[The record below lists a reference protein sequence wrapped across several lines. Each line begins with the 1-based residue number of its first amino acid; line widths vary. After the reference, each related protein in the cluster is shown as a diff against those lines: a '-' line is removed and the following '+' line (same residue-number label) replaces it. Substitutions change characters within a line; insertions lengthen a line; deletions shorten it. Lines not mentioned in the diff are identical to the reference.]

1 MFNINDIKNG
11 MTFLFEGNIYQV
23 IEFLHVKPGKGAA
36 FLKTKLRNLRTG
48 ATVEKTFNTSIKLE
62 TPCEFINITPVNPL
76 ISKCQIKVCYVG
88 DTPNRNGS
96 IITKEVARQMAN
108 SLPGSPIVGYY
119 NDVIG
124 DFEEHNRVIDISNG
138 QFKIKDT
145 TKPYGFVD
153 LGARAWFQ
161 KFNDDG
167 VEHEYLMTEG
177 YIWTGQY
184 PECQRIIDQG
194 NNQSMELD
202 EKTLNATWT
211 KDDNGKPKF
220 FIINEAIISKLCILG
235 EECEP
240 CFEGSQITKFSLTF
254 DEDFKQKLFSMMNDL
269 KELIKEGGTK
279 VFSRY
284 AVEIGDN
291 LWNSLWN
298 YTLKK
303 YPDADNTYSSVYAI
317 EGVYEEDSQKFAV
330 LQNRADN
337 KYYRLNFSLNETD
350 GFVPADALIEVT
362 ESYIPAAEPQFS
374 LEAVKTYETE
384 YASKKKAEEEDKNN
398 KDNKSNSD
406 NKSEGK
412 DNNSD
417 NPEDGKDKKP
427 IGKKDDLD
435 GKGNNSDDDGNKD
448 DEDKE
453 KKKKYSLE
461 DVTEYQELKTEYE
474 ELKSKYAALETEK
487 NSLIEEIEP
496 LRKFKLASEKKDKEA
511 MIAQFY
517 MLSDDDKKDVIDNI
531 DKYSVDDIEAKL
543 SVICVRNK
551 VSFDLDE
558 NKETKPT
565 TYNLNNG
572 EDDDESIPAWVK
584 AALKY
589 ENAR

>member
-1 MFNINDIKNG
+1 MK
-11 MTFLFEGNIYQV
+11 
-23 IEFLHVKPGKGAA
+23 H
-36 FLKTKLRNLRTG
+36 
-48 ATVEKTFNTSIKLE
+48 TSIKLE

-119 NDVIG
+119 NDAIG

-138 QFKIKDT
+138 QFKIQDT

-298 YTLKK
+298 YTLEK

-317 EGVYEEDSQKFAV
+317 EGVCEEDSQKFAV

-374 LEAVKTYETE
+374 LEAVKTYETK

-412 DNNSD
+412 DNDSD
-417 NPEDGKDKKP
+417 NPEDGKDQKP

-448 DEDKE
+448 DEDKK

>member
-1 MFNINDIKNG
+1 MK
-11 MTFLFEGNIYQV
+11 
-23 IEFLHVKPGKGAA
+23 H
-36 FLKTKLRNLRTG
+36 
-48 ATVEKTFNTSIKLE
+48 TSIKLE

-119 NDVIG
+119 NDAIG

-298 YTLKK
+298 YILEK
-303 YPDADNTYSSVYAI
+303 YPGADNTYSSVYAI
-317 EGVYEEDSQKFAV
+317 EGVCEEDSQKFAV

-412 DNNSD
+412 DNDSD
-417 NPEDGKDKKP
+417 NPEDGKNKKP

-448 DEDKE
+448 DEDKK

>member
-1 MFNINDIKNG
+1 MK
-11 MTFLFEGNIYQV
+11 
-23 IEFLHVKPGKGAA
+23 H
-36 FLKTKLRNLRTG
+36 
-48 ATVEKTFNTSIKLE
+48 TSIKLE

-119 NDVIG
+119 NDAIG

-298 YTLKK
+298 YTLEK

-448 DEDKE
+448 DEDKK

>member
-1 MFNINDIKNG
+1 MK
-11 MTFLFEGNIYQV
+11 
-23 IEFLHVKPGKGAA
+23 H
-36 FLKTKLRNLRTG
+36 
-48 ATVEKTFNTSIKLE
+48 TSIKLE

-119 NDVIG
+119 NDATG

-138 QFKIKDT
+138 QFKIQDT

-153 LGARAWFQ
+153 LSARAWFQ

-220 FIINEAIISKLCILG
+220 FIINKAIISKLCVLG

-298 YTLKK
+298 YTLEK
-303 YPDADNTYSSVYAI
+303 YPDTDNVYSSVYAI
-317 EGVYEEDSQKFAV
+317 EGVCEEDSQKFAV

-362 ESYIPAAEPQFS
+362 ESYTPAAEPQFS

-412 DNNSD
+412 DNDSD

-427 IGKKDDLD
+427 IGKKDDPD

-448 DEDKE
+448 DEDKK

-487 NSLIEEIEP
+487 NSLTEEIEP

>member
-1 MFNINDIKNG
+1 MK
-11 MTFLFEGNIYQV
+11 
-23 IEFLHVKPGKGAA
+23 H
-36 FLKTKLRNLRTG
+36 
-48 ATVEKTFNTSIKLE
+48 TSIKLE

-119 NDVIG
+119 NDATG

-138 QFKIKDT
+138 QFKIQDT

-298 YTLKK
+298 YILEK

-317 EGVYEEDSQKFAV
+317 EGVYEENSQKFAV

-417 NPEDGKDKKP
+417 NPEDGKDQKP

-448 DEDKE
+448 DEDKK

-496 LRKFKLASEKKDKEA
+496 LRKFKLASEKKEKEA

>member
-1 MFNINDIKNG
+1 MK
-11 MTFLFEGNIYQV
+11 
-23 IEFLHVKPGKGAA
+23 H
-36 FLKTKLRNLRTG
+36 
-48 ATVEKTFNTSIKLE
+48 TSIKLE

-96 IITKEVARQMAN
+96 VITKEVARQMAN

-119 NDVIG
+119 NDATG

-138 QFKIKDT
+138 QFKIQDT

-153 LGARAWFQ
+153 LSARAWFQ

-220 FIINEAIISKLCILG
+220 FIINEAIISKLCVLG

-298 YTLKK
+298 YTLEK
-303 YPDADNTYSSVYAI
+303 YPDTDNVYSSVYAI
-317 EGVYEEDSQKFAV
+317 EGVCEEDSQKFAV

-362 ESYIPAAEPQFS
+362 ESYTPAAEPQFS

-412 DNNSD
+412 DNDSD

-427 IGKKDDLD
+427 IGKKDDPDD

-448 DEDKE
+448 DEDKK

-487 NSLIEEIEP
+487 NSLTEEIEP

>member
-1 MFNINDIKNG
+1 MK
-11 MTFLFEGNIYQV
+11 
-23 IEFLHVKPGKGAA
+23 H
-36 FLKTKLRNLRTG
+36 
-48 ATVEKTFNTSIKLE
+48 TSIKLE

-96 IITKEVARQMAN
+96 VITKEVARQMAN

-119 NDVIG
+119 NNATG

-138 QFKIKDT
+138 QFKIQDT

-220 FIINEAIISKLCILG
+220 FIINEAIISKLCVLG

-298 YTLKK
+298 YTLEK
-303 YPDADNTYSSVYAI
+303 YPDANNVYSSVYAI
-317 EGVYEEDSQKFAV
+317 EGVCEEDSQKFAV
-330 LQNRADN
+330 LQNRTDN

-362 ESYIPAAEPQFS
+362 ESYTPAAEPQFS

-417 NPEDGKDKKP
+417 DSEDGKDEKP
-427 IGKKDDLD
+427 TNKKD
-435 GKGNNSDDDGNKD
+435 NSDSKDNNPDDEGNKD
-448 DEDKE
+448 NEDKK

-461 DVTEYQELKTEYE
+461 DVTEYQELKAEYE

-487 NSLIEEIEP
+487 NSLTEEIEP
-496 LRKFKLASEKKDKEA
+496 LREFKLASEKKDKEA

-565 TYNLNNG
+565 TYNLNNS

>member
-1 MFNINDIKNG
+1 MK
-11 MTFLFEGNIYQV
+11 
-23 IEFLHVKPGKGAA
+23 H
-36 FLKTKLRNLRTG
+36 
-48 ATVEKTFNTSIKLE
+48 TSIKLE

-119 NDVIG
+119 NDATG

-138 QFKIKDT
+138 QFKIQDT

-298 YTLKK
+298 YILEK

-317 EGVYEEDSQKFAV
+317 EGVCEEDSQKFAV

-448 DEDKE
+448 DEDKK

-461 DVTEYQELKTEYE
+461 DVTEYQELKTKYE

>member
-1 MFNINDIKNG
+1 MK
-11 MTFLFEGNIYQV
+11 
-23 IEFLHVKPGKGAA
+23 H
-36 FLKTKLRNLRTG
+36 
-48 ATVEKTFNTSIKLE
+48 TSIKLE

-119 NDVIG
+119 NDATG

-138 QFKIKDT
+138 QFKIQDT

-298 YTLKK
+298 YTLEK
-303 YPDADNTYSSVYAI
+303 YPDADNAYSSVYAI
-317 EGVYEEDSQKFAV
+317 EGVCEEDSQKFAV

-448 DEDKE
+448 DEDKK

>member
-1 MFNINDIKNG
+1 MK
-11 MTFLFEGNIYQV
+11 
-23 IEFLHVKPGKGAA
+23 H
-36 FLKTKLRNLRTG
+36 
-48 ATVEKTFNTSIKLE
+48 TSIKLE

-96 IITKEVARQMAN
+96 VITKEVARQMAN

-119 NDVIG
+119 NDATG

-138 QFKIKDT
+138 QFKIQDT

-220 FIINEAIISKLCILG
+220 FIINEAIISKLCVLG

-298 YTLKK
+298 YTLEK
-303 YPDADNTYSSVYAI
+303 YPDANNVYSSVYAI
-317 EGVYEEDSQKFAV
+317 EGVCEEDSQKFAV

-362 ESYIPAAEPQFS
+362 ESYTPAAEPQFS

-412 DNNSD
+412 DNSSD
-417 NPEDGKDKKP
+417 DSEDGKDEKP
-427 IGKKDDLD
+427 TDKKDNSDSKD
-435 GKGNNSDDDGNKD
+435 NNPDDDGNKD
-448 DEDKE
+448 DEDKK

-461 DVTEYQELKTEYE
+461 DITEYQELKAEYE
-474 ELKSKYAALETEK
+474 ELKSKYATLETEK
-487 NSLIEEIEP
+487 NSLTEEIEP
-496 LRKFKLASEKKDKEA
+496 LREFKLASEKKDKEA

-558 NKETKPT
+558 DKETKPT
-565 TYNLNNG
+565 TYNLNNS

>member
-1 MFNINDIKNG
+1 MK
-11 MTFLFEGNIYQV
+11 
-23 IEFLHVKPGKGAA
+23 H
-36 FLKTKLRNLRTG
+36 
-48 ATVEKTFNTSIKLE
+48 TSIKLE

-119 NDVIG
+119 NDATG

-138 QFKIKDT
+138 QFKIQDT

-220 FIINEAIISKLCILG
+220 FIINEAIISKLCVLG

-298 YTLKK
+298 YTLEK
-303 YPDADNTYSSVYAI
+303 YPDTDNVYSSVYAI
-317 EGVYEEDSQKFAV
+317 EGVCEEDSQKFAV
-330 LQNRADN
+330 LQNRTDN

-362 ESYIPAAEPQFS
+362 ESYTPAAEPQFS

-412 DNNSD
+412 DNDSD

-427 IGKKDDLD
+427 IGKKDDPDD

-448 DEDKE
+448 DEDKK

-487 NSLIEEIEP
+487 NSLTEEIEP

>member
-1 MFNINDIKNG
+1 M
-11 MTFLFEGNIYQV
+11 
-23 IEFLHVKPGKGAA
+23 HS
-36 FLKTKLRNLRTG
+36 
-48 ATVEKTFNTSIKLE
+48 SI
-62 TPCEFINITPVNPL
+62 PIGGCEFINITPINPL
-76 ISKCQIKVCYVG
+76 ISKCQIKVCYVS
-88 DTPNRNGS
+88 DLPNRNGT
-96 IITKEVARQMAN
+96 IITKEFATKLAN

-119 NDVIG
+119 NNNEK
-124 DFEEHNRVIDISNG
+124 DFEGHNEELVINEDGDIEF
-138 QFKIKDT
+138 QAT
-145 TKPYGFVD
+145 TFPYGFVD
-153 LGARAWFQ
+153 LNAKVWFQ
-161 KFNDDG
+161 WFLDDNKIKR
-167 VEHEYLMTEG
+167 EYLVTEG
-177 YIWTGQY
+177 YIWTGQF
-184 PECQRIIDQG
+184 PEAQRIVDKG

-298 YTLKK
+298 YILEK

-317 EGVYEEDSQKFAV
+317 EGVGEEDSQKFAV

-448 DEDKE
+448 DEDKK

>member
-1 MFNINDIKNG
+1 MK
-11 MTFLFEGNIYQV
+11 
-23 IEFLHVKPGKGAA
+23 H
-36 FLKTKLRNLRTG
+36 
-48 ATVEKTFNTSIKLE
+48 TSIKLE

-119 NDVIG
+119 NDAIG

-202 EKTLNATWT
+202 EKTLDATWT

-298 YTLKK
+298 YILEK

-317 EGVYEEDSQKFAV
+317 EGVCEEDSQKFAV
-330 LQNRADN
+330 LQNRSDN

-412 DNNSD
+412 DNDSD

-448 DEDKE
+448 DEDKK

>member
-1 MFNINDIKNG
+1 MK
-11 MTFLFEGNIYQV
+11 
-23 IEFLHVKPGKGAA
+23 H
-36 FLKTKLRNLRTG
+36 
-48 ATVEKTFNTSIKLE
+48 TSIKLE

-88 DTPNRNGS
+88 DMPNRNGS
-96 IITKEVARQMAN
+96 VITKEVARQMAN

-119 NDVIG
+119 NDATG

-138 QFKIKDT
+138 QFKIQDT

-184 PECQRIIDQG
+184 PECQRIINQG

-298 YTLKK
+298 YILEK

-317 EGVYEEDSQKFAV
+317 EGVCEEDSQKFAV
-330 LQNRADN
+330 LQNRSDN

-398 KDNKSNSD
+398 KDNKSNFD

-448 DEDKE
+448 DEDKK

>member
-1 MFNINDIKNG
+1 MK
-11 MTFLFEGNIYQV
+11 
-23 IEFLHVKPGKGAA
+23 H
-36 FLKTKLRNLRTG
+36 
-48 ATVEKTFNTSIKLE
+48 TSIKLE

-119 NDVIG
+119 NDAIG

-298 YTLKK
+298 YILEK

-317 EGVYEEDSQKFAV
+317 EGVCEEDSQKFAV

-412 DNNSD
+412 DNDSD
-417 NPEDGKDKKP
+417 DSEDGKDKKP

-448 DEDKE
+448 DEDKK